1 MDKITAKSIVLLF
14 IHIKIG
20 AKTARTFVRKM
31 QTFVRKKCKH
41 LFGKHL
47 FGKHLFGK
55 HLFGL
60 NIDKTLNKALN
71 KKIVKM

>member
-47 FGKHLFGK
+47 FG
-55 HLFGL
+55 L